1 MNTGL
6 AMAQFAVLAGAV
18 FAVIGA
24 VLCAIAYPLLRRRV
38 LSLSP
43 NRRTRVLVAWS
54 LAPLGLSGMLTLLCV
69 LPLGLSLMGCIGE
82 SHTHFCVAHP
92 HLILEEHALW
102 SVYLVLALLMVSA
115 LGTQLYGWW
124 RTRCLLNALAT
135 VSYYDGQRGV
145 RVMDCA
151 APLALAAGLS
161 RTEVYISSS
170 LLASLPSN
178 MLWVIVA
185 HERAHVRRRD
195 GLIQFVAHIV
205 SLLYLPGIRRRLLA
219 DLSLACEQACDQ
231 EAAREV
237 GDPLQVAETLLAV
250 ARRFTPAKGVPAVGA
265 LSFGSGDLV
274 PRIEALLSTAAT
286 PHGVSLPRH
295 AWVVLF
301 PLLLSAAVYAAEP
314 LHRSVETLLDLLS
327 W

>member
-1 MNTGL
+1 
-6 AMAQFAVLAGAV
+6 
-18 FAVIGA
+18 
-24 VLCAIAYPLLRRRV
+24 
-38 LSLSP
+38 
-43 NRRTRVLVAWS
+43 
-54 LAPLGLSGMLTLLCV
+54 
-69 LPLGLSLMGCIGE
+69 MGEG
-82 SHTHFCVAHP
+82 HTHFCVAHP
-92 HLILEEHALW
+92 HLILDEHLLW
-102 SVYLVLALLMVSA
+102 AVYLVLALLTVSA
-115 LGTQLYGWW
+115 LWTQLYGWW

-135 VSYYDGQRGV
+135 VSHYDGQRGI

-161 RTEVYISSS
+161 RPEVYISSS

-205 SLLYLPGIRRRLLA
+205 SLLHLPGTRRRLLA

-231 EAAREV
+231 EAAQEV
-237 GDPLQVAETLLAV
+237 GDPLRVAETLLTL
-250 ARRFTPAKGVPAVGA
+250 ARWFTPAKCVPAVGA

-274 PRIEALLSTAAT
+274 PRIEALLSTAPT
-286 PHGVSLPRH
+286 PHGVSLPRQVWI
-295 AWVVLF
+295 ALF
-301 PLLLSAAVYAAEP
+301 PLLLSAAGYAAEP
-314 LHRSVETLLDLLS
+314 LHRAVEALLGLLF